1 MLRCAFCRSVFL
13 HVTWVFLCRGIGMCC
28 AAALVTALRVLPRH
42 WRLLFTALATV
53 FCVVPL
59 RSHFLECCNTPDFSG
74 CSFFSPES
82 GASDAQFWMFLFL
95 HIKMPLSGAPFLDV
109 PLFYFLTHQDA
120 TFRSTATPTT
130 FRKFP
135 LLLRKAEQQT
145 HHFWKPFTFFI
156 TLRCHFPKRRNFF
169 RKFPFL
175 L

>member
-1 MLRCAFCRSVFL
+1 MAFCFAALCNAALRVLPQRFSSCHMGFFVPRHW
-13 HVTWVFLCRGIGMCC
+13 HVLCRGIGDCV
-28 AAALVTALRVLPRH
+28 A
-42 WRLLFTALATV
+42 RLATALATAFHRV
-53 FCVVPL
+53 GYCVL
-59 RSHFLECCNTPDFSG
+59 RCATAFTLSG
-74 CSFFSPES
+74 VLQHPGLFR
-82 GASDAQFWMFLFL
+82 MFLFFSRKWRKRCPIL
-95 HIKMPLSGAPFLDV
+95 DVGAPFLDV